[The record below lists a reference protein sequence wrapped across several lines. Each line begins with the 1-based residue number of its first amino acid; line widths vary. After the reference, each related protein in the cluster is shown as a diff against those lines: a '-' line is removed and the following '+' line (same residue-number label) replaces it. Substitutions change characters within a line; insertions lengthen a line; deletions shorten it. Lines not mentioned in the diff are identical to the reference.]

1 MCGTTN
7 LDGCARRQDLTN
19 LCRSV
24 SWGWDGNKRLVTS
37 PRPHA
42 HNHAMAALNGNGVC
56 HNIIAQYT
64 GRRKSHIQYGAIRGS
79 ARARARTHTPT
90 SSRAKK
96 DALNCQHTVGPW
108 EQLIRSSFDIQPKAC
123 DIKCEWQEARRYKSL
138 ASQVNMGTCKAAW
151 IVIQT
156 ASPVQAYSTLL
167 RNVYKLR
174 HENRQNSLIQS
185 QLQIIISS
193 R

>member
-1 MCGTTN
+1 
-7 LDGCARRQDLTN
+7 
-19 LCRSV
+19 
-24 SWGWDGNKRLVTS
+24 
-37 PRPHA
+37 
-42 HNHAMAALNGNGVC
+42 
-56 HNIIAQYT
+56 
-64 GRRKSHIQYGAIRGS
+64 
-79 ARARARTHTPT
+79 
-90 SSRAKK
+90 
-96 DALNCQHTVGPW
+96 
-108 EQLIRSSFDIQPKAC
+108 
-123 DIKCEWQEARRYKSL
+123 
-138 ASQVNMGTCKAAW
+138 MGTCKAAW